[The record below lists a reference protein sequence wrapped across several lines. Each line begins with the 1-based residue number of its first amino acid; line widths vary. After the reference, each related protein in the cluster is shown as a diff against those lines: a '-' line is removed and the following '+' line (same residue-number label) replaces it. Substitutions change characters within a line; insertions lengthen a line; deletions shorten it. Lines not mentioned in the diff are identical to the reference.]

1 MLGAEICR
9 GERESARRE
18 AAGETIL
25 REAAAAAAAATAE
38 RTRKCVCFQR
48 HWPAPAM
55 MKLMIIER
63 SIRQ

>member
-25 REAAAAAAAATAE
+25 REAAAGAATAE